1 MNYTFFLSS
10 LIHSAIR
17 VVTVTS
23 SVTGCYVSRQGI
35 DSRSLGLFRVL
46 EYVSMSIVS

>member
-1 MNYTFFLSS
+1 MNYTYFLSS

-17 VVTVTS
+17 VVITVTS

-46 EYVSMSIVS
+46 ELSVWV